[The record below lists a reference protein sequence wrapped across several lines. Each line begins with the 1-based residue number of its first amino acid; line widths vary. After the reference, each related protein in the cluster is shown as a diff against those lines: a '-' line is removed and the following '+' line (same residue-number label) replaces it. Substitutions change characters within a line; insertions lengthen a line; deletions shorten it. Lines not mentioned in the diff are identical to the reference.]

1 MKGNKAIEVLIVED
15 DLRIAEI
22 QKRFLEQL
30 EGFQTV
36 GIAASYV
43 EAKTLIEILQPD
55 LLLLDVYFPDMNGL
69 ELLKETKQLGKQ
81 MDVIMITATKEIQM
95 VQEAISIGVF
105 DYIIKPVLFEKFKQ
119 SLLRYQEYHTK
130 LIQLG
135 KENTHVTQQQ
145 VDKLLRKEIDGIG
158 AGGSGEKAYL
168 PKGIDPLTLDKVIEV
183 LEKVTHGLTAE
194 LVAKEIGVSR
204 TTARRYLEHLVAE
217 NKIEA
222 DLAYGTVGR
231 PERVYMVSVSGT
243 AKGHS

>member
-1 MKGNKAIEVLIVED
+1 MKGNKKIEVLIVED

-30 EGFQTV
+30 DGFQTV

-69 ELLKETKQLGKQ
+69 DLLKETKQQSKQ
-81 MDVIMITATKEIQM
+81 IDVIMITATKEIQM

-105 DYIIKPVLFEKFKQ
+105 DYIIKPVVFERFKQ
-119 SLLRYQEYHTK
+119 SLVRYQDYHTR
-130 LIQLG
+130 LVQLG
-135 KENTHVTQQQ
+135 QENTHLSQQQ
-145 VDKLLRKEIDGIG
+145 VDRLLRKEIEGV
-158 AGGSGEKAYL
+158 GGGGTGEKVYL
-168 PKGIDPLTLDKVIEV
+168 PKGIDPLTLDKVLEV
-183 LEKVTHGLTAE
+183 LEKVGHGLTAE

-217 NKIEA
+217 DKIHA

-231 PERVYMVSVSGT
+231 PERVYIYL
-243 AKGHS
+243 